1 MNNLHPKKGMTLM
14 EMMVSITVLML
25 VILCVFPL
33 IDGMGGRF
41 QMARDHYVATSLSQ
55 SRIERARM
63 APFGDLN
70 LFVEPVNQPSYLND
84 LGETEQGGRF
94 KRTTLISTNSPSAG
108 LTTMTVSTYI
118 CICSRYGW
126 RKQFHPIRSSAFTC
140 CFTDE
145 KEELNYIF
153 TQYNK

>member
-1 MNNLHPKKGMTLM
+1 MKNLHPKKGMTLM
-14 EMMVSITVLML
+14 EMMVSITILML

-33 IDGMGGRF
+33 IDGMVGRF

-63 APFGDLN
+63 ASYGDLN
-70 LFVEPVNQPSYLND
+70 LFVESATQPTYLND
-84 LGETEQGGRF
+84 LGEIEPGGRF
-94 KRTTLISTNSPSAG
+94 KRTTLITTNSPSAG
-108 LTTMTVSTYI
+108 LTTMQVSTYI

-126 RKQFHPIRSSAFTC
+126 RKQFHPVRTRSFTC
-140 CFTDE
+140 RFTDE

>member
-1 MNNLHPKKGMTLM
+1 MKNLQPQKGMTLM
-14 EMMVSITVLML
+14 EMMVSLSILML
-25 VILCVFPL
+25 VILSVFPL
-33 IDGMGGRF
+33 IDGMAGRF
-41 QMARDHYVATSLSQ
+41 QMARDHYVATSLAK

-63 APFGDLN
+63 APFSDLN
-70 LFVEPVNQPSYLND
+70 LFVEPINQPTYLNA

-94 KRTTLISTNSPSAG
+94 KRTTLITTNSPSAG

-126 RKQFHPIRSSAFTC
+126 RTKFHPVNNSTFTC
-140 CFTDE
+140 RFTEE

-153 TQYNK
+153 TLYNK